1 LSLAFAHVGNGT
13 DYFSIS
19 PLFFGRRVID
29 VQSPKRQPPTIALSK
44 KLHSLPSSI
53 RRIIQPRG
61 WLVLAFSAGG
71 DGGRRPPDLPRR
83 NPHTSFAAAS
93 DCRTIAIYEYTSRNG
108 EVMER
113 QLGLPDHSGLMF
125 AARITFA
132 HGSLRRGQERVM
144 TKKMLLAGVAVAAP
158 SVVSATA
165 AAAQAPRAGVTVL
178 QNEPGGYLAIYQYR
192 FETLAANGD
201 SVEIRGKCL
210 SACTLVLAYIPR
222 ERLCFHE
229 TAWLGF
235 HHASLSNGAV
245 NEPTMRET

>member
-1 LSLAFAHVGNGT
+1 MAHLGRQVFDFVARSYRSRG
-13 DYFSIS
+13 SHR
-19 PLFFGRRVID
+19 RRVAGWSR
-29 VQSPKRQPPTIALSK
+29 VHCNHSTFHRTWGVSCRATAQPAGQSGAQVDRGPTS
-44 KLHSLPSSI
+44 
-53 RRIIQPRG
+53 
-61 WLVLAFSAGG
+61 
-71 DGGRRPPDLPRR
+71 
-83 NPHTSFAAAS
+83 
-93 DCRTIAIYEYTSRNG
+93 SRNG

-113 QLGLPDHSGLMF
+113 QLGLPDDSGLMF